1 MKKLFLIL
9 SLLLLNSCGSLIS
22 ASLTETLFNPSSI
35 ASSLI
40 DYGIKKHTGKKMS
53 EHALSIVTDK
63 DCEIN
68 IENLNKPQSF
78 CKNKEIVENNNIT
91 TSKIEASLQ
100 IRNNKTSLALI
111 APKLKTISSE
121 KPSTSNEVYLLSLNE
136 VLHKDFNSFGIRR
149 SN

>member
-78 CKNKEIVENNNIT
+78 CKNKEIVENNKT

-100 IRNNKTSLALI
+100 TRNNKTSLALI

-136 VLHKDFNSFGIRR
+136 VLHKDFKSFGIRR
-149 SN
+149 LN

>member
-40 DYGIKKHTGKKMS
+40 DYGIKKHTGKTIS
-53 EHALSIVTDK
+53 EHALSKMTDK

-68 IENLNKPQSF
+68 IENLSNPQSF
-78 CKNKEIVENNNIT
+78 CKNKEVLESNQTLTKVEVM
-91 TSKIEASLQ
+91 SQ

-111 APKLKTISSE
+111 APKLKTISAK
-121 KPSTSNEVYLLSLNE
+121 KPSTSNEVFLLSLNE
-136 VLHKDFNSFGIRR
+136 VLHKDFNYFGIRR